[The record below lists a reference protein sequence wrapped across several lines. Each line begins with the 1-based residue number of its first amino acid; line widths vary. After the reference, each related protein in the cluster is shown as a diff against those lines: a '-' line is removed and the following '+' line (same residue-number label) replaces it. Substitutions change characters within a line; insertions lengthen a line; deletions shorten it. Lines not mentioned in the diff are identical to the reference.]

1 MIGVGNDEQIGFDI
15 EFDDKTQAFLDWVAP
30 ERMESEI
37 RAFLAE
43 TTPGVAAYADTWW
56 KPPMTKEIL
65 EAAKE
70 FFGDREGFLAPENRE
85 AADRFIRFYGECF
98 VRRAGMT
105 WTNRPEWSG
114 APLYADFSPAVD
126 DGNGGEVRSMVSMSD
141 YLFLEDDGPSM
152 ADYVITSAARDI
164 RKARNGT

>member
-1 MIGVGNDEQIGFDI
+1 
-15 EFDDKTQAFLDWVAP
+15 FLDWVAP

-43 TTPGVAAYADTWW
+43 TMPGIATYADTWW

-65 EAAKE
+65 EAVKE
-70 FFGDREGFLAPENRE
+70 FFRDREGFLAPENWE

-126 DGNGGEVRSMVSMSD
+126 DGNGREVRSMVSMSD

-152 ADYVITSAARDI
+152 ADYVIASAARDM
-164 RKARNGT
+164 RKARNG